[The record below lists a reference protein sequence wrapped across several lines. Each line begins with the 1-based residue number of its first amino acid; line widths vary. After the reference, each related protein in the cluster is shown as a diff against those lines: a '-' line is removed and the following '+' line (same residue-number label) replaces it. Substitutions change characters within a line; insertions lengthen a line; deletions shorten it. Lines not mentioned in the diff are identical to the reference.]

1 MPDAPANPSLPPAH
15 TAVQIDL
22 GEGEDIIMVLRPH
35 WLYVALDRPMI
46 LILAILSGVGLWFVG
61 DSAKLMLWAPALIW
75 VLWQFAERAS
85 RRYILTTRRVVSIA
99 GLLRQ
104 KVVDA
109 PIANVRQ
116 VTLFRSM
123 PERVLGLGTLAF
135 ATAGTGGQDI
145 IWRLVDRPKQRFII
159 ARGALD
165 QTPGINE

>member
-1 MPDAPANPSLPPAH
+1 MPTSPANPILPPAG
-15 TAVQIDL
+15 TVEQIYL
-22 GEGEDIIMVLRPH
+22 GEGEDIIMVVRPH

-46 LILAILSGVGLWFVG
+46 LILAVLVGVGLWFVG
-61 DSAKLMLWAPALIW
+61 DWARVLVWAPAAAW

-85 RRYILTTRRVVSIA
+85 RRYILTSRRVVSVA

-116 VTLFRSM
+116 VTLYRSM
-123 PERVLGLGTLAF
+123 PERFLGLGTLAF

-159 ARGALD
+159 ARGTLD
-165 QTPGINE
+165 QDSGTNE